1 MKPQDNIEILVDDL
15 LIRNF
20 LDKTLSDAEL
30 EKFKSKLGFD
40 DDFSKQV
47 TQYLQ
52 IQSSINAVKKNQ
64 SITKPKRI
72 FIWPGTYMKVAAA
85 VLLLITSS
93 VILFFVNTTSPGE
106 LASSQF
112 MDTRLSLLR
121 TNNNESN
128 IDLFNQSLK
137 AYHNDQKEKAIST
150 LQEMADKN
158 PERAFYWF
166 VLADMYFKYKDY
178 PSAVHYYRK
187 GLKINSKDSFSRW
200 NLALT
205 LVLSNQI
212 SEAKILLTE
221 FAQEEDLAYRD
232 KAIELLDA
240 IE

>member
-1 MKPQDNIEILVDDL
+1 MKPQDNIEILADDL

-20 LDKTLSDAEL
+20 LDKTLSHAEL
-30 EKFKSKLGFD
+30 EKFKNKLGID

-72 FIWPGTYMKVAAA
+72 FIWPGTYMKVAA
-85 VLLLITSS
+85 VILLLITSS
-93 VILFFVNTTSPGE
+93 VILFFVNTTSPGD

-128 IDLFNQSLK
+128 IDLFSQSLN
-137 AYHNDQKEKAIST
+137 AYHNDQKEEAISM
-150 LQEMADKN
+150 LQAMADKN

-166 VLADMYFKYKDY
+166 VLADMYFKYEDY
-178 PSAVHYYRK
+178 PSAVYYYRR

-212 SEAKILLTE
+212 SEAKILLAE